1 MKTGLIGLLC
11 SLVFCLSSLVAFGVA
26 LSLGLLGVLVRS
38 PEGYEDETGFH
49 LRIPRGKRTDR
60 NRRGRRWL
68 THLSTRLGSTVG
80 ARRTSEDGC
89 LT

>member
-11 SLVFCLSSLVAFGVA
+11 SLVFCSSSLVAFGVA

-49 LRIPRGKRTDR
+49 LRIARGKRTDR

-80 ARRTSEDGC
+80 ARRTSEDDC